1 MSNLVDKYLNEADI
15 NAIAKNYMLIVAS
28 FSRLLKDIKKSDI
41 VEKQKAVKQLT
52 KTFNEFKK
60 IGDYIN
66 EWFVLMM
73 NGWDF

>member
-66 EWFVLMM
+66 E
-73 NGWDF
+73 